1 MTPMDQDRPFQHGM
15 HIILMILTLGVWFPV
30 WLSRWQMHK
39 IDRVREAQ
47 DKLARQIEQM
57 AEKRD

>member
-1 MTPMDQDRPFQHGM
+1 MTPMHQDKPFEHGI
-15 HIILMILTLGVWFPV
+15 HIVLIIVTFGVWFPV

-47 DKLARQIEQM
+47 DELARQIEKM